1 MTPVAE
7 ALVSPEEHL
16 CRVVL
21 GASVEHSPFPHAFVS
36 NAFPDPYYS
45 DMLRHFPA
53 ADALVSNGEAGRGNQ
68 LQARFVFE
76 IKEKYLNS
84 LPEPQREFWS
94 DFRAWILG
102 EKLRASILNRFSEQ
116 IEKRFPQSRST
127 DFYGDAVLVEDH
139 TTHSMGPHTDHP
151 RKAVTLLFYLPSDQ
165 SQSHMGTSIFVPKD
179 RTFECSGLAH
189 HSLDQFDQVCD
200 FPFVPNALFMFAK
213 TGNSFHGV
221 APVKDSDA
229 RRRLLM
235 LNINVRNVS

>member
-1 MTPVAE
+1 MLKFRLSLLFGTADDACRGSFGEVLKSISVA
-7 ALVSPEEHL
+7 SSW
-16 CRVVL
+16 

-151 RKAVTLLFYLPSDQ
+151 RKAVTCCF
-165 SQSHMGTSIFVPKD
+165 IFQAI
-179 RTFECSGLAH
+179 S
-189 HSLDQFDQVCD
+189 HSLIWERQFSCRKTERL
-200 FPFVPNALFMFAK
+200 NA
-213 TGNSFHGV
+213 
-221 APVKDSDA
+221 PD
-229 RRRLLM
+229 
-235 LNINVRNVS
+235 